1 MQLNGVIIMRAKSWL
16 LGFLIGGAAAGIST
30 LLTAPNSGEQTRQN
44 LKENRDEVKK
54 QLAELKGQLVD
65 IKRATVKA
73 SKEGKNM
80 IVALSTDMKVAVGD
94 WKRDILPHQQAL
106 QKELH
111 AIEAAI
117 SALEKNLDLKN
128 EKK

>member
-1 MQLNGVIIMRAKSWL
+1 MKAKSML

-30 LLTAPNSGEQTRQN
+30 LLTAPNSGKETRQTI
-44 LKENRDEVKK
+44 KENKDKMKK
-54 QLAELKGQLVD
+54 QMSELRNQILD
-65 IKRATVKA
+65 IKVAAVNA

-80 IVALSTDMKVAVGD
+80 IAVFTSDMNTVISD

-106 QKELH
+106 QNDIH

-117 SALEKNLDLKN
+117 SDLEKSLDLKN
-128 EKK
+128 EKR

>member
-1 MQLNGVIIMRAKSWL
+1 MKVKSLL

-30 LLTAPNSGEQTRQN
+30 LLTAPNSGKETRQTIN
-44 LKENRDEVKK
+44 ENKDKIKK
-54 QLAELKGQLVD
+54 QMSDLRNQILD
-65 IKRATVKA
+65 IKAAAVNA

-80 IVALSTDMKVAVGD
+80 IAAFSSDMKTVISD

-106 QKELH
+106 KKDIH

-117 SALEKNLDLKN
+117 SDLEKSLDLKN